1 MKRIIAVLVLMVA
14 FQVANAQDF
23 KKVQTNILI
32 GQYEAAKGE
41 YDKLVS
47 KKPAAATTAEG
58 YYWKAKIFSGL
69 HKDAA
74 KNPDAFGIL
83 KSALIEYIKLD
94 QATNYALA
102 KENGQD
108 PFFDVY
114 SKSFKDGVGAFNE
127 KQWKDAATHF
137 ESAVEFSDII
147 FSNGWSS
154 SKQKFDTISLVYAGY
169 ANQNANNHD
178 KTLVFY
184 KRLADAKISAAEYV
198 DIYRFILVKAIDAK
212 DKAGFDTYLNI
223 ASEVY
228 PTENWND
235 YSTDYID
242 KNFSMDD
249 KVALYEQKLTLG
261 NMKEA
266 DYQMFGD
273 MFMTAKSD
281 DPKLSTYIAKA
292 ATAYTKAFEL
302 NPKNFAAAFNIGI
315 ATYNQFVALDNKYD
329 DNIRALQQLNAGK
342 AAATPKDAKKKPA
355 FELAFKAQIDSVKKL
370 NLALEPQIKE
380 KVDAAIIW
388 ITKAF
393 DVVKDKEK
401 LDRAEKNVAGRSVDF
416 LATLYAYKRDKTRGK
431 DQKASDE
438 FDAKYNQFDKLHDK
452 YN

>member
-1 MKRIIAVLVLMVA
+1 M
-14 FQVANAQDF
+14 
-23 KKVQTNILI
+23 
-32 GQYEAAKGE
+32 
-41 YDKLVS
+41 
-47 KKPAAATTAEG
+47 
-58 YYWKAKIFSGL
+58 
-69 HKDAA
+69 
-74 KNPDAFGIL
+74 
-83 KSALIEYIKLD
+83 
-94 QATNYALA
+94 
-102 KENGQD
+102 
-108 PFFDVY
+108 
-114 SKSFKDGVGAFNE
+114 
-127 KQWKDAATHF
+127 
-137 ESAVEFSDII
+137 
-147 FSNGWSS
+147 
-154 SKQKFDTISLVYAGY
+154 
-169 ANQNANNHD
+169 
-178 KTLVFY
+178 
-184 KRLADAKISAAEYV
+184 
-198 DIYRFILVKAIDAK
+198 
-212 DKAGFDTYLNI
+212 
-223 ASEVY
+223 Y
-228 PTENWND
+228 PSENWND

-242 KNFSMDD
+242 KNLSMDD
-249 KVALYEQKLTLG
+249 KVALYEQKLALG

-281 DPKLSTYIAKA
+281 DPKVSTYIAKA

-380 KVDAAIIW
+380 KVDVAIIW